1 MYDPQLDELLEYP
14 TVEGTQTLIFNK
26 ITGAFIASMC
36 GSHLDKVNTTYCKG
50 KTAVFNPET
59 HNWVGDYDTGSVK
72 AKTDTPRLAYE
83 HALDGTAAFQI
94 RNKYDYHHQLNII
107 IDMIH
112 FGPVGCSED
121 LAERED
127 DAERLDGE
135 RQRARRVRADGGGH
149 RRLPLPRV
157 RALSSFAALEP
168 RVFDSRNTPALN
180 VSTPSRR
187 VSPRGIFRRPRAHR
201 NNRRNNTKPSQ
212 KTPPPPSS
220 SPRLVVQRRGK
231 TTTETY
237 IFFSFFSLCNPIER
251 KDTLHGEDDD
261 DDVFTI

>member
-72 AKTDTPRLAYE
+72 SKTDTPRLAYE

-107 IDMIH
+107 IDMMSLLLDASSLTTAQKASFTAMKEYI
-112 FGPVGCSED
+112 
-121 LAERED
+121 AEI
-127 DAERLDGE
+127 
-135 RQRARRVRADGGGH
+135 
-149 RRLPLPRV
+149 
-157 RALSSFAALEP
+157 RALNDKYK
-168 RVFDSRNTPALN
+168 DSYTNDPNWTYKSKATAQTEMDNQLAGGLHEVIGPKL
-180 VSTPSRR
+180 
-187 VSPRGIFRRPRAHR
+187 RGHGAV
-201 NNRRNNTKPSQ
+201 NAG
-212 KTPPPPSS
+212 
-220 SPRLVVQRRGK
+220 RG
-231 TTTETY
+231 Y
-237 IFFSFFSLCNPIER
+237 
-251 KDTLHGEDDD
+251 
-261 DDVFTI
+261 